1 MAKEVP
7 MRETFIGVMPFFL
20 AELLRVGLLLA
31 FPVLTLW
38 LPRVLAG

>member
-1 MAKEVP
+1 
-7 MRETFIGVMPFFL
+7 MPFFV
-20 AELLRVGLLLA
+20 AELLRVVVLLA